1 MCCRFGRSELTG
13 TECANPSMQAAHND
27 VQRSGIFGWVPG
39 ILVALLLA
47 LHLTQLFSPLRL
59 NTDAVKL
66 LSMAVSAFEG
76 HGFLLNGKVPQ
87 LPSGYPFVVVCLM
100 KVGLGHG
107 VWLNAL
113 NWFCM
118 AGGTA
123 CFAFYLRKIAH
134 ASMAES
140 LAMTALVL
148 SSWVIIKHEAIPL
161 SDLLYFMLV
170 QACLL
175 LAGLGRMS
183 TGVRSAFGYGG
194 ALILACL
201 SPWVRTAGLSL
212 ILAGIFAQAIFW
224 IRVRPSSTGK
234 NVSTLLYYT
243 AAGLAVAALFLCWA
257 FILKHRVE
265 GERSYL
271 DILIKQFHKGPV
283 PENMGL
289 IIKLRFSEIGGLFF
303 NLPDSKIHIASLL
316 LQVAGLIFC
325 IPVLGACIRRIGDNL
340 ELVAYLSIYALILSV
355 WPFADAR
362 FFIPVLP
369 SLIWLGYLG
378 VREWVPGKYRDL
390 LLKGGFAYFMATG
403 MAALA
408 YSCWLS
414 LSPASF
420 PTRYGDGSYRESYK
434 AAWGQAA
441 DAARVKPDVVKL
453 LKIFE
458 PMAERKQ

>member
-1 MCCRFGRSELTG
+1 MPAVS
-13 TECANPSMQAAHND
+13 ND
-27 VQRSGIFGWVPG
+27 AQRSGISGWVPG
-39 ILVALLLA
+39 ILVVLLLA

-66 LSMAVSAFEG
+66 LSMAVSASEG
-76 HGFLLNGKVPQ
+76 NGFLLNGKAAQ

-100 KVGLGHG
+100 KAGLGHA

-118 AGGTA
+118 AAGTA
-123 CFAFYLRKIAH
+123 CFALYLRKIAR
-134 ASMAES
+134 ASTSES
-140 LAMTALVL
+140 LAMMALVL

-161 SDLLYFMLV
+161 SDLLYFLLV

-175 LAGLGRMS
+175 LAGLGRTS
-183 TGVRSAFGYGG
+183 TGAGRALGYGG
-194 ALILACL
+194 ALLLACL

-224 IRVRPSSTGK
+224 MRMRTATTGK
-234 NVSTLLYYT
+234 SVPPLMFFT
-243 AAGLAVAALFLCWA
+243 AAGLAVTALFLCWA

-271 DILIKQFHKGPV
+271 DILIRQFHKGPV

-289 IIKLRFSEIGGLFF
+289 IIQLRCSEIAGLFL
-303 NLPDSKIHIASLL
+303 NLPGSKIHFPSLF
-316 LQVAGLIFC
+316 LQVAGLFLC
-325 IPVLGACIRRIGDNL
+325 IPVLGACFRKIGDNI
-340 ELVAYLSIYALILSV
+340 ELAAYLAIYALILSV

-369 SLIWLGYLG
+369 SLIWLAYLG
-378 VREWVPGKYRDL
+378 IREWVPGKYRDL
-390 LLKGGFAYFMATG
+390 LLKGGFAYFIATG
-403 MAALA
+403 LIALA

-414 LSPASF
+414 FSAESF
-420 PTRYGDGSYRESYK
+420 PIRYGDGSYRESYK

-441 DAARVKPDVVKL
+441 DAARIKPDVVKL
-453 LKIFE
+453 LKQFE
-458 PMAERKQ
+458 PRAQEGR

>member
-1 MCCRFGRSELTG
+1 MTG
-13 TECANPSMQAAHND
+13 TECANPGYPSMQTIHKDIQKPTAP
-27 VQRSGIFGWVPG
+27 VWVLG
-39 ILVALLLA
+39 ILVGLLLA
-47 LHLTQLFSPLRL
+47 LHSIQLFSPFRL
-59 NTDAVKL
+59 NTDSVKL
-66 LSMAVSAFEG
+66 LSMAVSAYEG
-76 HGFLLNGKVPQ
+76 HGYLINGKVPQ

-100 KVGLGHG
+100 KAGLGHA

-113 NWFCM
+113 NWLCM
-118 AGGTA
+118 AAGTA
-123 CFAFYLRKIAH
+123 CFAIYLRKIAR

-140 LAMTALVL
+140 LGMAALIL

-161 SDLLYFMLV
+161 SDPLYFLIV

-183 TGVRSAFGYGG
+183 TGVRSAMGYGG
-194 ALILACL
+194 ALLLACL
-201 SPWVRTAGLSL
+201 SPWIRTAGVSL
-212 ILAGIFAQAIFW
+212 ILAGVFVQAILW
-224 IRVRPSSTGK
+224 IRVRPASTGK
-234 NVSTLLYYT
+234 NVPTLLYYT

-271 DILIKQFHKGPV
+271 DILMRQFHKGPV
-283 PENMGL
+283 PENMVT
-289 IIKLRFSEIGGLFF
+289 IIKLRLSEIAGLFF
-303 NLPDSKIHIASLL
+303 NIPGSKIHFPSLL
-316 LQVAGLIFC
+316 LQAAGLILC
-325 IPVLGACIRRIGDNL
+325 IPVLGACIRKIGDNM
-340 ELVAYLSIYALILSV
+340 ELVAYLAIYTLVLSV
-355 WPFADAR
+355 WPFADTR
-362 FFIPVLP
+362 FFIPILP
-369 SLIWLGYLG
+369 SLIWLAYLG
-378 VREWVPGKYRDL
+378 VREWVPDKYSGL
-390 LLKGGFAYFMATG
+390 VLKGGFVYFMATG

-414 LSPASF
+414 LSAESF